1 MKKITARL
9 LATCLILS
17 MSSPSFAQL
26 GMAASDDGL
35 LGGMI
40 PRAASNQAPSVPAI
54 VGGTGVADRAAVLDR
69 ESVLRQTVIT
79 SNQDK
84 KSTEPTQF
92 QKYVQEATGSRV
104 EYFGSEFFSNNPSSF
119 APVQNI
125 PVPSDY
131 EYGPGDEILVRAW
144 GGINVDYRAV
154 VDRNGLISIPAVGT
168 IPMAGVKA
176 SQAEGVIKAV
186 ISKSFS
192 NFQINVSPGQIKA
205 IRVYVVGQANK
216 PGVYTIS
223 SLSTLITA
231 MFVTGGP
238 NASGS
243 MRNIQLKRAGKIIAT
258 VDMYTF
264 IAKGDKAQDVKL
276 LEGDTIVI
284 PPVHGHVAIVGKIDA
299 PAIYEL
305 KDASETIENLLA
317 LTGGLPPVADPLMAT
332 LERLDPK
339 QKPARFYVD
348 ITLDQQGQ
356 QQALVS
362 GDILT
367 VLPIS
372 TTLPMAKRNVYVRIE
387 GEVQKPGLYQ
397 VKPGQTTQDLIK
409 LAGGPTK
416 EAYLFGTAF
425 YRESTRVQQVEAF
438 DKVLKRLEASLKSQS
453 LTMASQVGG
462 GGDAVVLAM
471 KNQAAAAAGQ
481 SQLAR
486 LRSIKPEGRITLNL
500 EPGINQVSMLPSLI
514 LEPNDRLVIPAKSQ
528 FVQIYGAVNV
538 EAALMYQSGDTV
550 SDYLRVAGL
559 QKEADRDGIFV
570 ARPDGSVL
578 MHGGFFSGI
587 QSAELYP
594 GDVVIVPEKFDRE
607 TGYSVFMRGL
617 KDWTQVLGQLGLAAA
632 AIKVL
637 K

>member
-1 MKKITARL
+1 MKKLTARL
-9 LATCLILS
+9 LVACLILS

-84 KSTEPTQF
+84 KPTEPTQF

-176 SQAEGVIKAV
+176 NQAEGVIKAA

-216 PGVYTIS
+216 PGVYTVS

-243 MRNIQLKRAGKIIAT
+243 MRNVQLKRAGKVIAT
-258 VDMYTF
+258 VDMYAF

-284 PPVHGHVAIVGKIDA
+284 PPAYGHAAIVGKMET

-305 KDASETIENLLA
+305 KNASETIESLLG
-317 LTGGLPPVADPLMAT
+317 LTGGLPVVADPLMAT

-339 QKPARFYVD
+339 QKPARYYVD

-356 QQALVS
+356 RQSLVN
-362 GDILT
+362 GDVLT

-372 TTLPMAKRNVYVRIE
+372 TSVPIAKRNVYVRIE

-397 VKPGQTTQDLIK
+397 VQPGQTTQDLIK

-416 EAYLFGTAF
+416 EAYLFGAAF
-425 YRESTRVQQVEAF
+425 YRESVRAQQVEAF
-438 DKVLKRLEASLKSQS
+438 NKVLKRLEASLKTQASSVSSQFTGVTDS
-453 LTMASQVGG
+453 ALM
-462 GGDAVVLAM
+462 AM
-471 KNQAAAAAGQ
+471 KNQAALASGQ
-481 SQLAR
+481 AQLER
-486 LRSIKPEGRITLNL
+486 LRSLKPEGRISMNL
-500 EPGINQVSMLPSLI
+500 EPGLNKLSMLPNLT
-514 LEPNDRLVIPAKSQ
+514 LEPGDRLVIPAKSQ
-528 FVQIYGAVNV
+528 FIQVYGSVNI
-538 EAALMYQSGDTV
+538 ETALMYQAGDSV
-550 SDYLRVAGL
+550 SDYLKVAGL
-559 QKEADRDGIFV
+559 QKEADRDGVFV
-570 ARPDGSVL
+570 VRPDGSIL
-578 MHGGFFSGI
+578 SQGGFFS
-587 QSAELYP
+587 SVHSVELYP
-594 GDVVIVPEKFDRE
+594 GDVVVVPEKFDRE

-617 KDWTQVLGQLGLAAA
+617 KDWTQILGQLGLAAA

>member
-1 MKKITARL
+1 
-9 LATCLILS
+9 
-17 MSSPSFAQL
+17 
-26 GMAASDDGL
+26 
-35 LGGMI
+35 
-40 PRAASNQAPSVPAI
+40 
-54 VGGTGVADRAAVLDR
+54 
-69 ESVLRQTVIT
+69 
-79 SNQDK
+79 
-84 KSTEPTQF
+84 
-92 QKYVQEATGSRV
+92 
-104 EYFGSEFFSNNPSSF
+104 
-119 APVQNI
+119 
-125 PVPSDY
+125 
-131 EYGPGDEILVRAW
+131 
-144 GGINVDYRAV
+144 
-154 VDRNGLISIPAVGT
+154 
-168 IPMAGVKA
+168 
-176 SQAEGVIKAV
+176 VIKAA

-223 SLSTLITA
+223 SLSSLITA

-243 MRNIQLKRAGKIIAT
+243 MRNIQLKRAGKVIAT
-258 VDMYTF
+258 VDMYAF

-284 PPVHGHVAIVGKIDA
+284 PPVYGHVAIVGKIDA

-305 KDASETIENLLA
+305 KNASETIESLLS

-339 QKPARFYVD
+339 QKPSRFYVD

-356 QQALVS
+356 QQSLVN
-362 GDILT
+362 GDLLT

-372 TTLPMAKRNVYVRIE
+372 TSVPIAKRNIYVRIE
-387 GEVQKPGLYQ
+387 GEVAKPGLYQ

-438 DKVLKRLEASLKSQS
+438 DKVLKRVEASLKSQS
-453 LTMASQVGG
+453 LTMASQVGV
-462 GGDAVVLAM
+462 GDAAVLAM
-471 KNQAAAAAGQ
+471 KNQAAVAAGQ
-481 SQLAR
+481 AQLAR
-486 LRSIKPEGRITLNL
+486 LKSIKPEGRITLNL
-500 EPGINQVSMLPSLI
+500 EPGINQVSMLPSLT

-538 EAALMYQSGDTV
+538 ESALMYQPGDTV